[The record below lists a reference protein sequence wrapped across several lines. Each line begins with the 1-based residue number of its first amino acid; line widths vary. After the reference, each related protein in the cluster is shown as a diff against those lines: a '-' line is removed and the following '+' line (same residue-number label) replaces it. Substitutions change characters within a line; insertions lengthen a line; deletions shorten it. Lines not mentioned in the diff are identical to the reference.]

1 MNQSI
6 ILNFNKDFVNSKP
19 YDYTQAA
26 NKILDLIPN
35 SAVALYTATL
45 QRKPIVILKDVDIQ
59 LVTDRN
65 LCLPSQDQMNQAQN
79 DLVTDA
85 FVANAAA
92 RFSTLYDTTHN
103 GNNNFGLLAKKSIPK
118 GEYTRGEFIDIV
130 RGAFQESI
138 VLNLDRAKSP
148 SDNYWLPYDY
158 RGGSDKEGVF
168 MGLVNNYTAM
178 LSPWT
183 TANVSVDV
191 EVGLN
196 IQAANLENTMY
207 NQFSPD
213 APGGNYE
220 QHYILGDVPV
230 NVLAKSQFTNGTQ
243 YENEASQVFYNV
255 DFSKTEGEKEIFFG
269 FFSNHAATQEWR
281 EGGSDYL
288 TTAEVLPDQ
297 NDGRVVNP
305 APQSWMGV
313 RHIQEQGA
321 SSSNVTAY
329 IDILVNSRL
338 MENGY
343 DVFGGVKGF
352 GTTEPYEIAESMM
365 LLQRIKIENN
375 NLLGQCGFRF
385 YYIDQKFSAGGE
397 NSTVYE
403 TRRYYWQYFTN
414 RTNNAAGMSAY
425 QSDVMFDSRNFD
437 WYIPEALAEAGF
449 LPEGLKSRDD
459 PSFTTCTGGLCP
471 FVAFDGCDENCIV
484 NQVKYTP
491 TYLKKDTVFFKNVAQ
506 IPMLGIKAY
515 GYDNEGTSQE
525 IKTILGVGSSNYSA
539 TTWGSEGNEGIQS
552 NTSVYYPAN
561 YPQDMSSAAGIQKL
575 YSDNTEYNIEIP
587 SLPIRTFN
595 TTAKSNCVSGNERP
609 ILFNTSSL
617 MEGELSAVDE
627 TYITR
632 AIVPYTEKFLALR
645 NEQKINL
652 NSINVQ
658 IRHSADNSPAEEITD
673 AKVEIIIRN

>member
-6 ILNFNKDFVNSKP
+6 ILNYNKDFVNSKP

-26 NKILDLIPN
+26 NKILDLLPN
-35 SAVALYTATL
+35 SSVALYSATI

-85 FVANAAA
+85 FIADASN
-92 RFSTLYDTTHN
+92 RFSTLYDKTHV
-103 GNNNFGLLAKKSIPK
+103 GNDNFGLLAKKTIPK

-130 RGAFQESI
+130 RGAFQTSI

-158 RGGSDKEGVF
+158 RGGADKDGVF
-168 MGLVNNYTAM
+168 MGLVNNYTAGM
-178 LSPWT
+178 TPWT

-191 EVGLN
+191 ELGLN
-196 IQAANLENTMY
+196 IQGANEQNPMY
-207 NQFSPD
+207 NQFAPD
-213 APGGNYE
+213 AAGGTYQE
-220 QHYILGDVPV
+220 HYILGDVPV
-230 NVLAKSQFTNGTQ
+230 NVLAKSQVTNGTQ
-243 YENEASQVFYNV
+243 YENEASQVFYNI
-255 DFSKTEGEKEIFFG
+255 DFSKTEGTKEIFFG
-269 FFSNHAATQEWR
+269 FYSNHAATQEWHAN
-281 EGGSDYL
+281 GKIATVID
-288 TTAEVLPDQ
+288 VLPEVS
-297 NDGRVVNP
+297 DGVAVNT
-305 APQSWMGV
+305 APESWFGV
-313 RHIQEQGA
+313 RHVQVQG
-321 SSSNVTAY
+321 SGVHDVVAY
-329 IDILVNSRL
+329 LDILVNSRL

-343 DVFGGVKGF
+343 DVFGGAKGLS
-352 GTTEPYEIAESMM
+352 TTEPYDAGESMI
-365 LLQRIKIENN
+365 LLQRIKVVNN

-385 YYIDQKFSAGGE
+385 YYIDQKFSAGGA

-414 RTNNAAGMSAY
+414 GTLNAAGMSGY
-425 QSDVMFDSRNFD
+425 QGDVMFDSRNFD
-437 WYIPEALAEAGF
+437 WYIPEALAESGF
-449 LPEGLKSRDD
+449 LPEGLIAHNE
-459 PSFTTCTGGLCP
+459 PTFTTCTGGLCP
-471 FVAFDGCDENCIV
+471 YIAFDGCDETCIV
-484 NQVKYTP
+484 HQVKYTP
-491 TYLKKDTVFFKNVAQ
+491 TYLKKNTIFFQNVAQ

-515 GYDNEGTSQE
+515 GYDNEGTSQD
-525 IKTILGVGSSNYSA
+525 IKTILGIGSSNYSA

-561 YPQDMSSAAGIQKL
+561 YPQDMNSGAGIQKI

-609 ILFNTSSL
+609 IIYNTSSL
-617 MEGELSAVDE
+617 MEGDMSAVDE

-632 AIVPYTEKFLALR
+632 AVVPYTEKFLALR